1 MSEAAHRFISIDLL
15 PLLAATL
22 AALSCGLLGNFLV
35 LRRLS
40 LMGDAISH
48 AVLPGLVAGFLL
60 TGERVG
66 LAMFLGAAGAGIATV
81 ILVELV
87 RRLGRVESGAAMGV
101 VFSVMF
107 ALGVLLIEQAAARR
121 VDLDPDCVLH
131 GQLEMLFWF
140 PPADWATFFSVETLA
155 LVPRQVYTLLGVA
168 GASILFVS
176 LLFKEL
182 RIASFDPALATSQGF
197 RAGLLHALLMVLV
210 AAATVAAFE
219 ATGSI
224 LVVAMLICPAA
235 TARLLTDRL
244 GSQVLVSAAAA
255 LLCGLLGYVLGAFV
269 PERIG
274 LPSAVNVAG
283 MMSVVGGLLLGSAV
297 FFSPSHGILSRAIRR
312 RRLAAQVA
320 MEDLLGSLFRARE
333 AGETVVSETRLAAM
347 LIDRARPERVVG
359 IAVRAG
365 LVQVD
370 SQGIALTPSGIAAA
384 ADTIRRHRL
393 WETYLVDEAGLRA
406 DHVHV
411 VAEQLEHVHDVQAQP
426 ALDPGRSTDPHGK
439 RIPR

>member
-1 MSEAAHRFISIDLL
+1 MSPSVHRFLSIDML

-66 LAMFLGAAGAGIATV
+66 AAMFLGAAGAGLATV
-81 ILVELV
+81 ILVEVV
-87 RRLGRVESGAAMGV
+87 RRMGRVEAGAAMGV

-107 ALGVLLIEQAAARR
+107 ALGVLMIEQAAARR

-140 PPADWATFFSVETLA
+140 PPSNWDSFFSAQTLS
-155 LVPRQVYTLLGVA
+155 LVPRQIYSLMGVTLA
-168 GASILFVS
+168 AILFIA
-176 LLFKEL
+176 LFFKEL

-197 RAGLLHALLMVLV
+197 NAGAINLVLMILV
-210 AAATVAAFE
+210 AAATVASFE

-235 TARLLTDRL
+235 IARLLTDRL
-244 GSQVLVSAAAA
+244 AGQVLVSAAAA
-255 LLCGLLGYVLGAFV
+255 LLCGVLGYAAGAFA
-269 PERIG
+269 PERLG

-283 MMSVVGGLLLGSAV
+283 MMSVVGGLLLGGAV
-297 FFSPSHGILSRAIRR
+297 LFSPMHGTLVRAIRR
-312 RRLAAQVA
+312 RRLAGQVA
-320 MEDLLGSLFRARE
+320 LEDLLGALFRAGE
-333 AGETVVSETRLAAM
+333 AGSSRVPRAHLAHALGGQDRLA
-347 LIDRARPERVVG
+347 RALALGVH
-359 IAVRAG
+359 AG
-365 LVQVD
+365 FVQVEAD
-370 SQGIALTPSGIAAA
+370 EVALSRQGTAAA
-384 ADTIRRHRL
+384 ADTVRRHRL
-393 WETYLVDEAGLRA
+393 WEAYLVDEAGLRA
-406 DHVHV
+406 DHVHG
-411 VAEQLEHVHDVQAQP
+411 VAEELEHVRDARAQP
-426 ALDPGRSTDPHGK
+426 SAVPGRGTDPHGK
-439 RIPR
+439 QIPD